1 MVIAQRKG
9 EKEEGEINT
18 QTWQTM
24 SVKYVY
30 DPESFFPWL
39 LLKHILMSCYYKK
52 QCFRNVLSPTVY
64 ANILNTFVVVTVQTV
79 TNTVETAVL
88 ISEISENRAVEKL
101 INN

>member
-1 MVIAQRKG
+1 M
-9 EKEEGEINT
+9 
-18 QTWQTM
+18 
-24 SVKYVY
+24 
-30 DPESFFPWL
+30 
-39 LLKHILMSCYYKK
+39 
-52 QCFRNVLSPTVY
+52 Y

>member
-9 EKEEGEINT
+9 EKEEGELNT

-24 SVKYVY
+24 SVKYIY

-52 QCFRNVLSPTVY
+52 QCFRNMSFPLLCMQIY
-64 ANILNTFVVVTVQTV
+64 
-79 TNTVETAVL
+79 
-88 ISEISENRAVEKL
+88 
-101 INN
+101 